1 MVVQDYSTLMAF
13 VVVEVYGTFS
23 SAFVWALI
31 GDIERRDVAY
41 VADPMAAAAS
51 MVVSDI

>member
-1 MVVQDYSTLMAF
+1 MVVEDYSTLMAF
-13 VVVEVYGTFS
+13 VVVEVCGTFS

-41 VADPMAAAAS
+41 VADPAAAAS